1 MATTVVRQR
10 IIGNPGRRRRHTKAR
25 AGHRRKRN
33 PGAEILGFVLGPA
46 GNPGRKKGGSMA
58 KRRRRNRGVWT
69 GRGLSP
75 RSFRRKAVHRRRRT
89 NRKSNPGLRAM
100 HRNRSTR
107 RGRRNPGVSRIRRM
121 NRHHRRRNPGD
132 SGIGAMFTNA
142 VFVIV
147 GALGSKLGAQA
158 FLGTNNVGVVG
169 YAGNAATG
177 AVLWF
182 LAEKVMKNRNAA
194 NGILAGTIVQ
204 IILRVINDYTPFG
217 SYVANLGMGDYQMQ
231 SFVTPQV
238 LVNPMQNANIQ
249 IPPGWGGGGGG
260 PAMSATAGVR
270 QMRSGGGGGGGQPA
284 IAAPAAASSSAAPA
298 SGVSGV
304 PLYGGSFSGLYG
316 S

>member
-1 MATTVVRQR
+1 MAKTVVRQR
-10 IIGNPGRRRRHTKAR
+10 IIGNPGRRRRHMKAR

-58 KRRRRNRGVWT
+58 RKRRRNRGTAV
-69 GRGLSP
+69 
-75 RSFRRKAVHRRRRT
+75 RRNRVHRRRRT

-107 RGRRNPGVSRIRRM
+107 RRRRNPGVSRIRRM

-132 SGIGAMFTNA
+132 TGIGALFTNA

-158 FLGTNNVGVVG
+158 VLGTNNVGVVG

-182 LAEKVMKNRNAA
+182 LAEKVMKNRTAA
-194 NGILAGTIVQ
+194 NGIVAGTIVQ

-249 IPPGWGGGGGG
+249 IPPGWGGGGG

-270 QMRSGGGGGGGQPA
+270 QMRGGGGGGGGQPA

>member
-1 MATTVVRQR
+1 MAKTVVRQR

-25 AGHRRKRN
+25 AGHRRKKN

-58 KRRRRNRGVWT
+58 RKRRRNRGTAV
-69 GRGLSP
+69 
-75 RSFRRKAVHRRRRT
+75 RRNRVHRRRRT

-107 RGRRNPGVSRIRRM
+107 RRRRNPGVSRIRRM

-158 FLGTNNVGVVG
+158 VLGTNNVGVVG

-194 NGILAGTIVQ
+194 NGIVAGTIVQ

-249 IPPGWGGGGGG
+249 IPAGWGGGGGG

-270 QMRSGGGGGGGQPA
+270 QMRGGGGGGGGQPA
-284 IAAPAAASSSAAPA
+284 ITAPAAASSSAAPA